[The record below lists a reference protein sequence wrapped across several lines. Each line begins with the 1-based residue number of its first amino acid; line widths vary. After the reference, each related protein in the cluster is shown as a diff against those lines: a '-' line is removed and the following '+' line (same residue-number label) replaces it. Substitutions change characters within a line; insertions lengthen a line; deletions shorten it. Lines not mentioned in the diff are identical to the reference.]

1 MSHLGYST
9 IMINTLKVTHFDS
22 KQDSLALNTTK
33 LDKPGNNHQK
43 KSKNQTVV
51 IININI
57 L

>member
-1 MSHLGYST
+1 
-9 IMINTLKVTHFDS
+9 MINTLKVTHFDS